1 MGGGKRGEEEEGRE
15 EEGEVYE
22 KKYLLSLTVKKS
34 VLSLLSFN
42 KLVVIMSRWIIYTV
56 GKRKKVENYLLN

>member
-1 MGGGKRGEEEEGRE
+1 MGGGKRGEEEEGRK

>member
-34 VLSLLSFN
+34 VLSLLSFY

>member
-22 KKYLLSLTVKKS
+22 KIYLLSLTVKKA
-34 VLSLLSFN
+34 VLSLISFN

>member
-56 GKRKKVENYLLN
+56 GKRKKVVNYLLN

>member
-22 KKYLLSLTVKKS
+22 KIYLLSLTVKKA
-34 VLSLLSFN
+34 VLSLISFN
-42 KLVVIMSRWIIYTV
+42 KLVVIMSRWIIYTG